1 MSGYNFVAVK
11 GPELLSKWVGDSE
24 RAVKYGLATSSY
36 QPRIHTHTHPHAR
49 TRLTNNT
56 YVTHTKQ

>member
-24 RAVKYGLATSSY
+24 RAVKYAPAKLTVKFFAGKCSGRLV
-36 QPRIHTHTHPHAR
+36 QLHP
-49 TRLTNNT
+49 
-56 YVTHTKQ
+56 Q

>member
-24 RAVKYGLATSSY
+24 RAVKYVLLLLLFCNV
-36 QPRIHTHTHPHAR
+36 I
-49 TRLTNNT
+49 L
-56 YVTHTKQ
+56 